1 MADVDFVINQDDGY
15 TVSLISSANSVYGN
29 RALMNRF
36 QVTFLSNTRAFL
48 NVDGAVESDEFG
60 GDAQRF
66 LGVPIAVSNSSAIS
80 AALLNAIESTVSSL
94 KSNEPSGVPNTER
107 IDTASLESLSVE
119 GDVVK
124 ANISVVPIETELFS
138 SLIFSVPIRGV

>member
-1 MADVDFVINQDDGY
+1 MADIDFIINEDDGY
-15 TVSLISSANSVYGN
+15 TVSLVSSANSVTGN
-29 RALMNRF
+29 RALVNRF
-36 QVTFLSNTRAFL
+36 QIAFLSNTRSFL

-66 LGVPIAVSNSSAIS
+66 LGVPIAVSNSSAIA
-80 AALLNAIESTVSSL
+80 AALLNAIEATVSSL

-107 IDTASLESLSVE
+107 IDTASLESLSIE

-124 ANISVVPIETELFS
+124 ANISVVPLETESFS
-138 SLIFSVPIRGV
+138 SLLFSVPIRGV